1 MYRLYYLSKWVEN
14 LIMANKTFFVETY
27 GCQMNKSR
35 SEHIAQVMVQNGY
48 HLIEDKKRA
57 DILLFNT
64 CAVREHASEKAISNI
79 QKTIKDLNKI
89 SRHPIIVIFGCMS
102 QFLKNRLVQRV
113 PGAQIVIGTSNIE
126 QIPQYLE
133 EYTRKKK
140 KILDFNLPSTSQ
152 VFDERGYLRNSSQIF
167 TFLPITYG
175 CNNFCSYCVVPY
187 TTGPQRSKP
196 LLTILK
202 EIEKIIQ
209 DGYQEIILLGQN
221 VNSYGLDLGLK
232 NGFEVLLQTID
243 QNFHDSSI
251 WIRFLTSHPKD
262 MRPSIVD
269 IVKNSPLMTRYFHL
283 PIQSGSDRILAAMN
297 RGYTRDHYMEL
308 VNYIR
313 QTLPDSGIGTDII
326 IGFPGET
333 ERDFL
338 DTLDIVQEAQFEQAY
353 TYIYS
358 SRSGTAAYQLPDQLP
373 LAEKKKRLQLLNQ
386 TLSDIHQIKLK
397 AWVGKRAKIMI
408 DQIEGLNASGRTTD
422 NQRIFLPNSNLFLG
436 QVISV
441 VVINTLKGKLY
452 GELVLS

>member
-1 MYRLYYLSKWVEN
+1 M
-14 LIMANKTFFVETY
+14 
-27 GCQMNKSR
+27 
-35 SEHIAQVMVQNGY
+35 
-48 HLIEDKKRA
+48 
-57 DILLFNT
+57 FNT

-232 NGFEVLLQTID
+232 MALKFFYKLLIKI
-243 QNFHDSSI
+243 FMIH
-251 WIRFLTSHPKD
+251 
-262 MRPSIVD
+262 
-269 IVKNSPLMTRYFHL
+269 
-283 PIQSGSDRILAAMN
+283 
-297 RGYTRDHYMEL
+297 
-308 VNYIR
+308 
-313 QTLPDSGIGTDII
+313 
-326 IGFPGET
+326 
-333 ERDFL
+333 
-338 DTLDIVQEAQFEQAY
+338 
-353 TYIYS
+353 
-358 SRSGTAAYQLPDQLP
+358 RSGFA
-373 LAEKKKRLQLLNQ
+373 
-386 TLSDIHQIKLK
+386 
-397 AWVGKRAKIMI
+397 
-408 DQIEGLNASGRTTD
+408 
-422 NQRIFLPNSNLFLG
+422 F
-436 QVISV
+436 
-441 VVINTLKGKLY
+441 
-452 GELVLS
+452 